1 MNTLLNLDFVHFSKN
16 VENVIAKIFN
26 SLDISHISD
35 CKNDNIEITK
45 ILDNPKD
52 EMLFNE
58 TVEYLKKHKDVKEK
72 EISLSNNNS
81 LIISIE

>member
-26 SLDISHISD
+26 SLDISNISD